1 MKKTFNN
8 VMKYSSIVLL
18 IKRDRTRRTI
28 IIYHIQNEITDI
40 IFFSA
45 KYRKKWCGEIL
56 NKIDKLQAAECE
68 GI

>member
-1 MKKTFNN
+1 
-8 VMKYSSIVLL
+8 MKYSSIVLL

-45 KYRKKWCGEIL
+45 KYRKKWGAEIL

>member
-1 MKKTFNN
+1 MKKTINN

-28 IIYHIQNEITDI
+28 IIYHMQNEITDI

-45 KYRKKWCGEIL
+45 KYRKKWCAEIL